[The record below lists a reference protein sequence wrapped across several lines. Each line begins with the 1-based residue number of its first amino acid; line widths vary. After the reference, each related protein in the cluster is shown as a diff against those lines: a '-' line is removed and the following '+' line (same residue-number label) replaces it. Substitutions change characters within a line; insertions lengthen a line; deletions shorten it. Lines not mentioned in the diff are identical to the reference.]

1 MRLIYI
7 PLFEILSAARFYA
20 REVNLDFR
28 VNLIPPL
35 VDYIEKVLLNWFNP
49 INPPEK
55 LVGTI
60 ASDQSQTFEEIMR
73 TLENTPN
80 PEFANPFSLST

>member
-1 MRLIYI
+1 MRLFYI
-7 PLFEILSAARFYA
+7 PLFEILSAIRVCARGVVLY
-20 REVNLDFR
+20 FR

-35 VDYIEKVLLNWFNP
+35 VDYIEKVLLNWFTP
-49 INPPEK
+49 INPSEK

-73 TLENTPN
+73 TLENSPN
-80 PEFANPFSLST
+80 PEFANLFSLST